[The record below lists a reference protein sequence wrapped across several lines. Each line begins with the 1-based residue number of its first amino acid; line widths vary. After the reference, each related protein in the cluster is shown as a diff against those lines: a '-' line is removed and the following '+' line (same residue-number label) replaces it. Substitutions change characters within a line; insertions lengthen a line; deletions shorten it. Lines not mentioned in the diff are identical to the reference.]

1 MLYAKIKTGSLVNR
15 FLAAAALL
23 AAAVPAANAASLT
36 IEAHSGTGAYWQR
49 PAIYH
54 SEDDGTGLANTGE
67 LEYYAQGVVAD
78 VTGMY
83 TLSVTVDYAATLFVY
98 GGAFSPDAPL
108 NNLLAGYD
116 LYPANTTLLFQGEML
131 ASQPYFVVFS
141 GFLSDGTFGPN
152 AGSFSVSFDGPGTV
166 SLASVPVPGALV
178 LLGSAL
184 AGALG
189 LRRRR
194 AAVV

>member
-1 MLYAKIKTGSLVNR
+1 MQYKTTRTRLLVSR
-15 FLAAAALL
+15 LLAAAALL
-23 AAAVPAANAASLT
+23 AAAMPTANAASLT

-78 VTGMY
+78 TTGMY

-98 GGAFSPDAPL
+98 GGAFSADAPL
-108 NNLLAGYD
+108 DNLLAGYD

-131 ASQPYFVVFS
+131 AEQPYFVVFS

-152 AGSFSVSFDGPGTV
+152 AGAFSVSFDGPGTV
-166 SLASVPVPGALV
+166 SLANVPVPGALV

-184 AGALG
+184 LGGLG
-189 LRRRR
+189 LRRGR
-194 AAVV
+194 AA